1 MPRRIGVLIAAFIL
15 IAASVSAQGVEASV
29 SVGYSASEGVSTSRG
44 PLLGQAYDRLNVVS
58 GGTFNFTFGV
68 FLSEQA
74 EVEFLYGRQ
83 SSRLDAEGAAPTLQV
98 SEMNINHYMG
108 NFVYNLGTHDT
119 KVRPYFFGG
128 FGATNFAFG
137 GNLLTGST
145 GSIPNDTQLSTNWGG
160 GVKIM
165 FAPNV
170 GAKLGLRWTP
180 TYMGSSTDGI
190 WCDPFYGC
198 WPVGQH
204 HNVNQFETAGGV
216 VIRFH

>member
-1 MPRRIGVLIAAFIL
+1 MPRRIGVFIAAFIL
-15 IAASVSAQGVEASV
+15 IAASVSAQGVEASL

-58 GGTFNFTFGV
+58 GGTYNFTFGV

-83 SSRLDAEGAAPTLQV
+83 SSRLDAEGAGPTLQV
-98 SEMNINHYMG
+98 SEMNVNHYMG
-108 NFVYNLGTHDT
+108 NFVYNMGTHDT

-137 GNLLTGST
+137 NNLLTGST
-145 GSIPNDTQLSTNWGG
+145 GSIPSDTQLSTNWGG

-165 FAPNV
+165 FARNV